1 MADGSVFLQYHDRE
15 HNIKMII
22 LIIFAD
28 VNIVVKKMLTI
39 GMICGMNII
48 IADYKMKKKEMLN
61 YKKRSSVYS
70 RT

>member
-28 VNIVVKKMLTI
+28 VNIAVKKMLTI
-39 GMICGMNII
+39 GMICGRNII
-48 IADYKMKKKEMLN
+48 VVDFEKPN
-61 YKKRSSVYS
+61 
-70 RT
+70 

>member
-39 GMICGMNII
+39 GMICGRNII
-48 IADYKMKKKEMLN
+48 ATDYEKVN
-61 YKKRSSVYS
+61 NTTGGTYKIGN
-70 RT
+70 

>member
-28 VNIVVKKMLTI
+28 VNIVVKKR
-39 GMICGMNII
+39 NII
-48 IADYKMKKKEMLN
+48 ATDYEKVN
-61 YKKRSSVYS
+61 NTTGGTYKIGNQKYS
-70 RT
+70 RSVQ

>member
-28 VNIVVKKMLTI
+28 VNIVVKKS
-39 GMICGMNII
+39 NII
-48 IADYKMKKKEMLN
+48 ATDYEK
-61 YKKRSSVYS
+61 
-70 RT
+70 

>member
-28 VNIVVKKMLTI
+28 VNIAVKKMLTI
-39 GMICGMNII
+39 GMICGRNII
-48 IADYKMKKKEMLN
+48 ATDYEKVN
-61 YKKRSSVYS
+61 NTTGGTYKIGN
-70 RT
+70 